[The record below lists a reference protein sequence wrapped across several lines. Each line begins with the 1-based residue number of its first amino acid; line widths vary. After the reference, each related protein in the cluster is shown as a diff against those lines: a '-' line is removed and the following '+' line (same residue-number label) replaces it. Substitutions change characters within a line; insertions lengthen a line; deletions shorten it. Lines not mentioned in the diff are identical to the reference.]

1 MAALKLNE
9 MAVQSSRLSTGYCYA
24 GFRDQPVQERAVT
37 MGENFSG
44 DFEKGYA
51 YGTRR
56 PQSDKKK
63 TEEEAYRAGKNM
75 GYHLGYNLGF
85 ESGYEKG
92 YSEGSILGYN
102 NGFLAALG
110 LGEGSF
116 STNKKLE
123 DCVCQTLQKLIAHGQ
138 AGLILTGCAAREA
151 GELLKLIKIDA
162 TVAKKGTKL

>member
-1 MAALKLNE
+1 
-9 MAVQSSRLSTGYCYA
+9 
-24 GFRDQPVQERAVT
+24 

-44 DFEKGYA
+44 DFERDYA
-51 YGTRR
+51 RGTRELR
-56 PQSDKKK
+56 SANKK

-92 YSEGSILGYN
+92 YSEGSTLGYN

-116 STNKKLE
+116 NSGKKLE
-123 DCVCQTLQKLIAHGQ
+123 DRVCQTLQKLIAHGQ
-138 AGLILTGCAAREA
+138 AKVILTGCAAREA
-151 GELLKLIKIDA
+151 EELLKLIKIDA
-162 TVAKKGTKL
+162 SVDSMGTKL